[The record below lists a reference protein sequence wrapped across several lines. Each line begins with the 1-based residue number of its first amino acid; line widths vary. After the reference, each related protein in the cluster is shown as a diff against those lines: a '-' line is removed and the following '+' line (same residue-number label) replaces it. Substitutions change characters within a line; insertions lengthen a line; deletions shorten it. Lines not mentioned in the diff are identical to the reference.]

1 MFSLS
6 ALKTDEAVS
15 IAVPRFAPP
24 QADLGNA
31 GILYGQ
37 DRRSVRRPTGFP
49 ASAVRNSGGAITCL
63 RKWLAEKPR
72 QEDRNVEEIPC
83 VELDAYLEEFF
94 TTIKKQDGSTYQPN
108 SLKAVRQG
116 IEFYLKERGYG
127 YSITNSPVF
136 VKSQYA
142 FKKKTRELVQA
153 GGTKMW

>member
-1 MFSLS
+1 MS

-24 QADLGNA
+24 QPDLGNA